1 MAKLRPLYDNIVIL
15 PIEKEEKTKSGIL
28 LPEKDKKEKPEQGEV
43 IAIGEG
49 RIKENGELQK
59 LSVKI
64 GDKVL
69 FKSYIP
75 SEIEVEDKKYLIL
88 RESDILAILE

>member
-15 PIEKEEKTKSGIL
+15 PKEKEEKTKSGIL
-28 LPEKDKKEKPEQGEV
+28 LPEKNSNEKPEQGEV
-43 IAIGEG
+43 IATGEG
-49 RIKENGELQK
+49 RVKENGEIQK

-75 SEIEVEDKKYLIL
+75 NEIEIEDKKYLIL

>member
-15 PIEKEEKTKSGIL
+15 PKEKEEKTKSGIL
-28 LPEKDKKEKPEQGEV
+28 LPEKDTNEKSEQGEV
-43 IAIGEG
+43 IATGEG
-49 RIKENGELQK
+49 RVKENGEIQK

-75 SEIEVEDKKYLIL
+75 NEIEIEDKKYLIL

>member
-1 MAKLRPLYDNIVIL
+1 MAKLKPLYDNVVIL

-28 LPEKDKKEKPEQGEV
+28 LPEKDAKEKPEQGKV
-43 IAIGEG
+43 VAVGEG
-49 RIKENGELQK
+49 KLKENGEIQK

-75 SEIEVEDKKYLIL
+75 SEIEVEEEKYLIL